1 VGQVA
6 CQLTLG
12 AFQSGSPD
20 DESKALGGVQLVH
33 DLAEL
38 AALAFIDDLARNPDA
53 VQAGHQD
60 QVAAWDADV
69 GGEGRSLGS
78 NAFLDHLN
86 QHLVAAAE
94 DFLDRGPDHA
104 ASPTRAA
111 SPRQIIAPAWPGLDR
126 TAQAHFPLQLLDL
139 LDFLADLLLKF
150 RVDLFLGNAGRL
162 GTQVIDDLV
171 FFLDRHVLGV
181 VDVLQVLDVQIEFV
195 DLAAGEPLLGR
206 PARKRRAVP
215 GLGAEV
221 IEVRRK
227 FFAGGGSGF
236 ELGALAFTSATS
248 SSSAP
253 FAFPGVGR

>member
-94 DFLDRGPDHA
+94 DFLDRGLDHA

-111 SPRQIIAPAWPGLDR
+111 SAREIIAPAWPGLDR

-139 LDFLADLLLKF
+139 LDFLADLLL
-150 RVDLFLGNAGRL
+150 
-162 GTQVIDDLV
+162 
-171 FFLDRHVLGV
+171 
-181 VDVLQVLDVQIEFV
+181 EFV

-221 IEVRRK
+221 IEVGRK